1 MQGAPWTG
9 VKVAATRHLIITAD
23 DFGLDL
29 AINEAVE
36 QAYAGGVLTAA
47 SLMVGQPAA
56 GDAVERARRLPGL
69 RIGLHVALTGARPV
83 LAPQQ
88 LPDLVD
94 AAGRLP
100 ADLAGLGWRLAASP
114 RARHQAEQEIGAQF
128 QAFANTGLALDHV
141 NAHQHYH
148 MHPFVLDRILT
159 IGRGFGM
166 RAVRVPFEPLWLARA
181 VPASA
186 SRAGR
191 VSALGWALGTGWM
204 RRRLLRAG
212 LACNDV
218 LFGLRC
224 SGRLDEATLC
234 DALERLRPGIA
245 EVYLHPATRCGPRE
259 QSAGVGPHAS
269 EELEALMSP
278 RVRQQLQAL
287 NASAGGFS
295 DIPGEA
301 PALRGAAA

>member
-1 MQGAPWTG
+1 VG
-9 VKVAATRHLIITAD
+9 VAATRHLIITAD

-36 QAYAGGVLTAA
+36 QAFTGGVLTAA
-47 SLMVGQPAA
+47 SLMVGQPAC

-69 RIGLHVALTGARPV
+69 RVGLHVTLTGARPM
-83 LAPQQ
+83 LAPQR

-100 ADLAGLGWRLAASP
+100 VNLAALGWRLAASP
-114 RARHQAEQEIGAQF
+114 RARRQAEQEIGAQF
-128 QAFANTGLALDHV
+128 QAFADTGLALDHA

-148 MHPFVLDRILT
+148 MHPFVLDRILG
-159 IGRGFGM
+159 IGRRFGL

-186 SRAGR
+186 ARAR
-191 VSALGWALGTGWM
+191 PLAALGWALGAGWM
-204 RRRLLRAG
+204 RRRLRRAG

-224 SGRLDEATLC
+224 TGRLDETALC
-234 DALERLRPGIA
+234 DALEALRPGVA

-259 QSAGVGPHAS
+259 QSAGVGPHAD
-269 EELEALMSP
+269 EEFEAVMSP
-278 RVRQQLQAL
+278 RVRQRLQAL
-287 NASAGGFS
+287 RASVGGFV
-295 DIPGEA
+295 DIPGQA
-301 PALRGAAA
+301 PALRGASA